1 MHELQALKQNAGGM
15 DDMVSEDFSE
25 PKQNV
30 QFRFIIREKKV
41 LETFI
46 IKPNYINVHIK
57 SPFVIFASQG
67 EEELLKKLK
76 AHDRLM
82 MENVDL
88 RTQVKA
94 AQLDVDKS
102 AAEVE
107 KVNHRMNNVLYH
119 YKYQKLWFLFP

>member
-1 MHELQALKQNAGGM
+1 M
-15 DDMVSEDFSE
+15 
-25 PKQNV
+25 
-30 QFRFIIREKKV
+30 REV
-41 LETFI
+41 

-57 SPFVIFASQG
+57 SSFVILASQG

-82 MENVDL
+82 IENVDL

-94 AQLDVDKS
+94 AQLEVDKS

-107 KVNHRMNNVLYH
+107 KVSHRLNSVL
-119 YKYQKLWFLFP
+119 

>member
-1 MHELQALKQNAGGM
+1 M
-15 DDMVSEDFSE
+15 
-25 PKQNV
+25 
-30 QFRFIIREKKV
+30 
-41 LETFI
+41 
-46 IKPNYINVHIK
+46 
-57 SPFVIFASQG
+57 FASQG

-94 AQLDVDKS
+94 TQLEVDKS

-107 KVNHRMNNVLYH
+107 KVSHRLNSVL
-119 YKYQKLWFLFP
+119 